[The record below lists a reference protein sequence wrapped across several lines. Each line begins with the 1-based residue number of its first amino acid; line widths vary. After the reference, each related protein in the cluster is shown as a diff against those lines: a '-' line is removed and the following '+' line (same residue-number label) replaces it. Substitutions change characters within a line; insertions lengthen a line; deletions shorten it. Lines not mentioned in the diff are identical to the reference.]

1 MKQWPRI
8 FHTVKTVFSCFVS
21 IIVLIY
27 LIPLMISLIGVV
39 AEKKILTE
47 LPFIWPV
54 TIGSV
59 TTDLAFVSIFI
70 IILAGAG
77 IKGWVT
83 FDRTKQ

>member
-8 FHTVKTVFSCFVS
+8 FHTVKTVLSCFVS

-27 LIPLMISLIGVV
+27 LIPLIGVV
-39 AEKKILTE
+39 AEKKILIE

-54 TIGSV
+54 TIGAV

-77 IKGWVT
+77 IKGGGYL
-83 FDRTKQ
+83 